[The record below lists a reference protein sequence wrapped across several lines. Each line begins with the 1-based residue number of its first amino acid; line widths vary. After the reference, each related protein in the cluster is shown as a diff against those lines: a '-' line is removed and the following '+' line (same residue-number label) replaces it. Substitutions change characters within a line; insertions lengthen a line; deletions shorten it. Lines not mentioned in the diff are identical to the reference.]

1 MTNYKLVIT
10 KILKHPLFTG
20 SAIMVIGHNIFNIGQ
35 FFYYF
40 LTIRLLNTTEYG
52 DLAAIISI
60 LGIIGIIQ
68 LAFGLTIVKFVAS
81 QKTEAAVSNLIKWFN
96 YWGFLAGGIAA
107 VLLLLLSPIASIFL
121 NLTQPKLFYLIS
133 PMFFLLVIVYVYR
146 SVLQGLLLFKTYIAS
161 LLVDVVI
168 RISFTALLILL
179 GTALFGAII
188 GMFIGIISGFIITRS
203 ALNPYFSGK
212 RGLKPKIM
220 PLLKYSFPVLIQ
232 GLAFTSFYST
242 DILLVKHF
250 FSPHDAG
257 TYAYLSVL
265 GRIAMFCTSPI
276 TSTMFPI
283 IAKRFASNLPYL
295 KIFYICFLLVTGIS
309 LFVVLI
315 FKLVPD
321 IPISLLNKNEG
332 QDILWWFGLFMA
344 FLGIA
349 LLFEQFYLSIGKTKP
364 VWFFV
369 AAAALQ
375 AVFIWFIHP
384 SLFSVVQISVLS
396 TALLNIALFVYFPY
410 YRRHG

>member
-1 MTNYKLVIT
+1 MKKYTMVLKKVI
-10 KILKHPLFTG
+10 KHPLFTG
-20 SAIMVIGHNIFNIGQ
+20 SATMVIGHNIFNVGQ
-35 FFYYF
+35 FIYYF
-40 LTIRLLNTTEYG
+40 LTIRLLNTSQYG

-68 LAFGLTIVKFVAS
+68 MAFGLTIVKFVAS
-81 QKTEAAVSNLIKWFN
+81 QNTQAAVSNLIKWFN
-96 YWGFLAGGIAA
+96 YWGFLAGGITA
-107 VLLLLLSPIASIFL
+107 VLVLLLSPVVSIFL

-168 RISFTALLILL
+168 RISFTSLLIIL
-179 GTALFGAII
+179 GMALFGAII
-188 GMFIGIISGFIITRS
+188 GMFIGIISGFIITRF
-203 ALNPYFSGK
+203 ALNSYLSGK
-212 RGLKPKIM
+212 KGKKPKIM

-250 FSPHDAG
+250 FSPHEAG

-276 TSTMFPI
+276 TSTMFPLV
-283 IAKRFASNLPYL
+283 AKRFASKQPYL
-295 KIFYICFLLVTGIS
+295 KIFYICFLLVTSVS

-321 IPISLLNKNEG
+321 IPISLLNKSEG
-332 QDILWWFGLFMA
+332 QDILWWFGLFMTL
-344 FLGIA
+344 LGIA

-369 AAAALQ
+369 AAAGLQ
-375 AVFIWFIHP
+375 AVLIWFIHP
-384 SLFSVVQISVLS
+384 SLLSVVQISVLS
-396 TALLNIALFVYFPY
+396 TALLNVALFVYFPY
-410 YRRHG
+410 YRR

>member
-1 MTNYKLVIT
+1 
-10 KILKHPLFTG
+10 
-20 SAIMVIGHNIFNIGQ
+20 
-35 FFYYF
+35 
-40 LTIRLLNTTEYG
+40 
-52 DLAAIISI
+52 
-60 LGIIGIIQ
+60 
-68 LAFGLTIVKFVAS
+68 
-81 QKTEAAVSNLIKWFN
+81 
-96 YWGFLAGGIAA
+96 
-107 VLLLLLSPIASIFL
+107 
-121 NLTQPKLFYLIS
+121 
-133 PMFFLLVIVYVYR
+133 
-146 SVLQGLLLFKTYIAS
+146 
-161 LLVDVVI
+161 
-168 RISFTALLILL
+168 
-179 GTALFGAII
+179 
-188 GMFIGIISGFIITRS
+188 
-203 ALNPYFSGK
+203 
-212 RGLKPKIM
+212 
-220 PLLKYSFPVLIQ
+220 
-232 GLAFTSFYST
+232 
-242 DILLVKHF
+242 
-250 FSPHDAG
+250 
-257 TYAYLSVL
+257 
-265 GRIAMFCTSPI
+265 MFCTSPI